1 MAHSVIELKTKAI
14 KNTKA
19 PKGSWVDQYGK
30 RWVKVLFDVMVD
42 GGTRFL
48 RQVQVTLGMHFD
60 FAMGRYCIDLEIGA
74 PLAAEIIRQYPSL
87 GGVRNAEFILTDNKV
102 Y

>member
-19 PKGSWVDQYGK
+19 PKGSWVDHDGK

-48 RQVQVTLGMHFD
+48 RQVQVTLGLHFD
-60 FAMGRYCIDLEIGA
+60 FGCGGYALDMEIG
-74 PLAAEIIRQYPSL
+74 PQLTAEIIRQYPSL
-87 GGVRNAEFILTDNKV
+87 GGVRNVTFIPTGNRV
-102 Y
+102 F